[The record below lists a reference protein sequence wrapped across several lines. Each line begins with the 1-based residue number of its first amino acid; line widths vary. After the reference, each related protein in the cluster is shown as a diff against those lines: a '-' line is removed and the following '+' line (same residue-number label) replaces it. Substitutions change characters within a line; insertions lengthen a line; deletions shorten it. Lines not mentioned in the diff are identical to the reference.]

1 MVRTIERKAANFTPS
16 PAKAYRLGY
25 SRDENPAAAASG
37 ESLRQSIHDEYA
49 AWLRAVAERDLTGR
63 DYRFDEA
70 LGLPGGI
77 RLVLLR

>member
-1 MVRTIERKAANFTPS
+1 
-16 PAKAYRLGY
+16 
-25 SRDENPAAAASG
+25 
-37 ESLRQSIHDEYA
+37 
-49 AWLRAVAERDLTGR
+49 VAERDLTGR